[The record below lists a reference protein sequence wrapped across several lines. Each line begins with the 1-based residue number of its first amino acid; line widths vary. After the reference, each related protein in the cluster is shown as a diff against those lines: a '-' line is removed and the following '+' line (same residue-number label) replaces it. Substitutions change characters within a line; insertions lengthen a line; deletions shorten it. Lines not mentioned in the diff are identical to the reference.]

1 MCNITW
7 PAHLTVVCTLYVC
20 TCVYT
25 VSRKYEA
32 QPYKSKPLLL
42 TVSMAH
48 SDRLLA
54 DDANAAGRGV
64 FERLFGLVAEVI
76 VLETVKRGTERV
88 DKVREQVCQGALT
101 QRRSL
106 VVVANRKH

>member
-1 MCNITW
+1 M
-7 PAHLTVVCTLYVC
+7 
-20 TCVYT
+20 YT